1 MVGSIPHGGHT
12 ELFLRF
18 RCLVDIKLLTQSVKG
33 AGALGAYCCD
43 PVPSLGARCSSVVRA
58 FAHVQKV
65 TGSILRDGP
74 TELFLVQASAPQ
86 LLLCLFI
93 IIIIIYLD
101 FFQNK
106 NIILYAP
113 SHRQDSTYHG
123 FIYTSRGELAGTRNS

>member
-18 RCLVDIKLLTQSVKG
+18 TQSVKG

-93 IIIIIYLD
+93 IIIYLD

-123 FIYTSRGELAGTRNS
+123 FIYTSHGELAGTRNS